1 MTLEA
6 GYFIGIGSNKQP
18 RANLPK
24 VLDALARQF
33 GCLYCSSIY
42 LTEPVAMVDRGEPF
56 RNAVAYLPT
65 TWSPERLKAFT
76 NDLETR
82 LGRNRAHPRRKVIA
96 RPADVDLLYRY
107 SGGKHPLTPASV
119 TDEPYFLIA
128 VPELLGYLGLCD
140 SPTVSATAPTE
151 MLSLAAQP
159 VGQGPFTL
167 IDEPS
172 GLRIERGTRA
182 ARERIQ

>member
-18 RANLPK
+18 RVNLPR

-42 LTEPVAMVDRGEPF
+42 LTEPVAMADRGERF

-65 TWSPERLKAFT
+65 TWPPERLKAFT
-76 NDLETR
+76 NELETR

-107 SGGKHPLTPASV
+107 PGGTHPLTPASV
-119 TDEPYFLIA
+119 TDEPYFLVA
-128 VPELLGYLGLCD
+128 VPELLEYLGLGNA
-140 SPTVSATAPTE
+140 SAASAQTPTE

-167 IDEPS
+167 IDEAS

-182 ARERIQ
+182 AMERIQ